1 MKYLLRSTKYFIY
14 LAIMLAIFIA
24 ALLALGFIE
33 GPLDNIF
40 KNGADSI
47 WQMALIVAAF
57 AAVYPMLGYGKR
69 NVRIYGEPEQVWPE
83 IVEFMKGRG
92 YILTEGDAQ
101 GAKFRLASNL
111 GRVMRMGEDTI
122 TFTRNIGG
130 YSLEGR
136 TKEIVRLDTG
146 LTPRFDRND

>member
-1 MKYLLRSTKYFIY
+1 MKYILRSIKYFVY

-33 GPLDNIF
+33 GPIDNIF

-69 NVRIYGEPEQVWPE
+69 NVRIWGEPEQVWPE
-83 IVEFMKGRG
+83 IVDFMNRRG
-92 YILTEGDAQ
+92 YILAEGNAQ
-101 GAKFRLASNL
+101 NAKFRLASKL
-111 GRVMRMGEDTI
+111 KRILRMGEDTI
-122 TFTRNIGG
+122 TFTRTIGG
-130 YSLEGR
+130 YTLEGR

-146 LTPRFDRND
+146 LTQKFERKD

>member
-1 MKYLLRSTKYFIY
+1 MKYLLRSIKYFIY
-14 LAIMLAIFIA
+14 LAVMLAIFIA

-33 GPLDNIF
+33 GPIDNIF

-92 YILTEGDAQ
+92 YLLTEGDAQ

-146 LTPRFDRND
+146 LTQRFDRND

>member
-1 MKYLLRSTKYFIY
+1 MKYLLRSIKYFIY
-14 LAIMLAIFIA
+14 LALMLAIFLA

-33 GPLDNIF
+33 GPIDNIF

-83 IVEFMKGRG
+83 IVEFMNARG

-101 GAKFRLASNL
+101 GAKFRLASKL
-111 GRVMRMGEDTI
+111 SRVIRMGEDTI
-122 TFTRNIGG
+122 PFTRNIGG

-146 LTPRFDRND
+146 LTQRFDRND

>member
-1 MKYLLRSTKYFIY
+1 MKYILRSIKYFVY

-33 GPLDNIF
+33 GPIDNIF

-69 NVRIYGEPEQVWPE
+69 NVRIWGEPEQVWPE
-83 IVEFMKGRG
+83 IVDFMNGRG
-92 YILTEGDAQ
+92 YILAQ
-101 GAKFRLASNL
+101 GNAQNAKFRLASKL
-111 GRVMRMGEDTI
+111 KRILRMGEDTI
-122 TFTRNIGG
+122 TFTRTIGG
-130 YSLEGR
+130 YTLEGR

-146 LTPRFDRND
+146 LTQKFERKY

>member
-1 MKYLLRSTKYFIY
+1 MKYILRSIKYFVY

-33 GPLDNIF
+33 GPIDNIF
-40 KNGADSI
+40 KNGADSL

-83 IVEFMKGRG
+83 IVDFMNGRG
-92 YILTEGDAQ
+92 YILAEGDGR
-101 GAKFRLASNL
+101 GAKFRLASKL
-111 GRVMRMGEDTI
+111 KRILRMGEDTI
-122 TFTRNIGG
+122 TFTRTIGG
-130 YSLEGR
+130 YTLEGR

-146 LTPRFDRND
+146 LTQKFEPKD

>member
-1 MKYLLRSTKYFIY
+1 MKYILRSIKYFVY

-33 GPLDNIF
+33 GPIDNIF

-69 NVRIYGEPEQVWPE
+69 NVRIWGEPEQIWPE
-83 IVEFMKGRG
+83 IVDFMNGRG
-92 YILTEGDAQ
+92 YILTQGDAQ
-101 GAKFRLASNL
+101 NAKFRLASKL
-111 GRVMRMGEDTI
+111 KRILRMGEDTI
-122 TFTRNIGG
+122 SCTRTIGG
-130 YSLEGR
+130 YTLEGR

-146 LTPRFDRND
+146 LTQKFERKD

>member
-1 MKYLLRSTKYFIY
+1 MKYLLRSIKYFIY

-33 GPLDNIF
+33 GPIDNIF
-40 KNGADSI
+40 TNGADSI

-83 IVEFMKGRG
+83 IVEFMNGRG
-92 YILTEGDAQ
+92 YILTEGDAE

-146 LTPRFDRND
+146 LTQRFDRND

>member
-1 MKYLLRSTKYFIY
+1 MKYLLRSIKYFIY
-14 LAIMLAIFIA
+14 LAVMLAIFIA

-33 GPLDNIF
+33 GPIDNIF

-83 IVEFMKGRG
+83 IVEFMNGRG

-101 GAKFRLASNL
+101 GAKFRLASKL
-111 GRVMRMGEDTI
+111 SRVMRMGADTI
-122 TFTRNIGG
+122 TFTRTIGG
-130 YSLEGR
+130 YTLEGR

-146 LTPRFDRND
+146 LTQKFERKD

>member
-1 MKYLLRSTKYFIY
+1 MKYLLRSIKYFIY

-33 GPLDNIF
+33 GPIDNIF

-83 IVEFMKGRG
+83 IVEFMNGRG
-92 YILTEGDAQ
+92 YILTEGDAE

-111 GRVMRMGEDTI
+111 GRVMGMGEDTI
-122 TFTRNIGG
+122 GFTRSIGG
-130 YSLEGR
+130 YSLGGR

-146 LTPRFDRND
+146 LTQRFDRND

>member
-1 MKYLLRSTKYFIY
+1 MKYILRSIKYFVY

-33 GPLDNIF
+33 GPIDNIF

-69 NVRIYGEPEQVWPE
+69 NVRIWGEPEQVWPE
-83 IVEFMKGRG
+83 IVDFMNGRG
-92 YILTEGDAQ
+92 YILAEGNAQ
-101 GAKFRLASNL
+101 NAKFRLASKL
-111 GRVMRMGEDTI
+111 KRILRMGEDTI
-122 TFTRNIGG
+122 TVTRTIGG
-130 YSLEGR
+130 YTLEGR

-146 LTPRFDRND
+146 LTQKFERKD

>member
-1 MKYLLRSTKYFIY
+1 MKYLLRSIKYFIY
-14 LAIMLAIFIA
+14 LAVMLAIFIA

-33 GPLDNIF
+33 GPIDNIF

-57 AAVYPMLGYGKR
+57 AAVYPMLGYCKR

-83 IVEFMKGRG
+83 IVEFMNGRG

-146 LTPRFDRND
+146 LTQRFDRND

>member
-1 MKYLLRSTKYFIY
+1 MKYLLRSIKYFIY
-14 LAIMLAIFIA
+14 LAVMLTIFIA

-33 GPLDNIF
+33 GPIDNIF

-83 IVEFMKGRG
+83 IVEFMNGRG
-92 YILTEGDAQ
+92 YILTEGDAE

-146 LTPRFDRND
+146 LTQRFDRND

>member
-1 MKYLLRSTKYFIY
+1 MKYLLRSIKYFIY

-122 TFTRNIGG
+122 TFTRNIVG

-146 LTPRFDRND
+146 VTQRFDRND

>member
-1 MKYLLRSTKYFIY
+1 MKYLLRSIKYFIY
-14 LAIMLAIFIA
+14 LAVMLAIFIA

-33 GPLDNIF
+33 GPIDNIF

-83 IVEFMKGRG
+83 IVEFMNGRG
-92 YILTEGDAQ
+92 YILA
-101 GAKFRLASNL
+101 
-111 GRVMRMGEDTI
+111 
-122 TFTRNIGG
+122 
-130 YSLEGR
+130 
-136 TKEIVRLDTG
+136 
-146 LTPRFDRND
+146 

>member
-1 MKYLLRSTKYFIY
+1 MKYLLRSIKYFIY
-14 LAIMLAIFIA
+14 LAVMLAIFIA

-33 GPLDNIF
+33 GPIDNIF

-101 GAKFRLASNL
+101 GAKFRLASKL
-111 GRVMRMGEDTI
+111 SRVMRMGEDTI

-130 YSLEGR
+130 YSLEGW

-146 LTPRFDRND
+146 LTQRFDRND

>member
-1 MKYLLRSTKYFIY
+1 MKYILRSIKYFVY

-33 GPLDNIF
+33 GPIDNIF

-69 NVRIYGEPEQVWPE
+69 NVRIWGEPEQVWPE
-83 IVEFMKGRG
+83 IVDFMNGRG
-92 YILTEGDAQ
+92 YIRAEGNAQ
-101 GAKFRLASNL
+101 NAKFRLASKL
-111 GRVMRMGEDTI
+111 KRILRMGEDTI
-122 TFTRNIGG
+122 TFTRTIGG
-130 YSLEGR
+130 YTLEGR

-146 LTPRFDRND
+146 LTQKFERKD

>member
-1 MKYLLRSTKYFIY
+1 MKYLLRSIKYFIY
-14 LAIMLAIFIA
+14 LSVMLAIFIA

-33 GPLDNIF
+33 GPIDNIF

-83 IVEFMKGRG
+83 IVEFMNGRG

-146 LTPRFDRND
+146 LTQRFDRND

>member
-1 MKYLLRSTKYFIY
+1 MKYLLRSIKYFIY

-33 GPLDNIF
+33 GPIDNIF

-47 WQMALIVAAF
+47 WQMALIVLAF

-83 IVEFMKGRG
+83 IVEFMNGRG
-92 YILTEGDAQ
+92 YILTEGDAE

-146 LTPRFDRND
+146 LTQRFDRND

>member
-1 MKYLLRSTKYFIY
+1 MKYLRRSIKYFIY

-33 GPLDNIF
+33 GPIDNIF

-146 LTPRFDRND
+146 LTQRFDRND

>member
-1 MKYLLRSTKYFIY
+1 MKYLLRSIKYFIY
-14 LAIMLAIFIA
+14 LAVMLTIFIA

-33 GPLDNIF
+33 GPIDNIF

-83 IVEFMKGRG
+83 IVEFMNGRG

-101 GAKFRLASNL
+101 GAKFRLASKL
-111 GRVMRMGEDTI
+111 SRVMRMGEDAI

-146 LTPRFDRND
+146 LTQRFDRND

>member
-1 MKYLLRSTKYFIY
+1 MKYLLRSIKYFIY
-14 LAIMLAIFIA
+14 LAVMLAIFIA

-33 GPLDNIF
+33 GPIDNIF

-83 IVEFMKGRG
+83 IVEFMNGRG

-101 GAKFRLASNL
+101 GAKFRLVSNL

-146 LTPRFDRND
+146 LTQRFDRND

>member
-1 MKYLLRSTKYFIY
+1 MKYLLRSIKYFIY
-14 LAIMLAIFIA
+14 LAVMLTIFIA

-33 GPLDNIF
+33 GPIDNIF

-47 WQMALIVAAF
+47 WQMALIVLAF

-83 IVEFMKGRG
+83 IVEFMNGRG
-92 YILTEGDAQ
+92 YIRTEGDAE

-146 LTPRFDRND
+146 LTQRFDRND

>member
-1 MKYLLRSTKYFIY
+1 MKYILRSIKYFVY

-33 GPLDNIF
+33 GPIDNIF

-69 NVRIYGEPEQVWPE
+69 NVRIWGEPEQVWPE
-83 IVEFMKGRG
+83 IVDFMNGRG
-92 YILTEGDAQ
+92 YILAEGNAQ
-101 GAKFRLASNL
+101 NAKFRLASKL
-111 GRVMRMGEDTI
+111 KRILRMGEDTI
-122 TFTRNIGG
+122 SFTRTICG
-130 YSLEGR
+130 YTLEGR

-146 LTPRFDRND
+146 LTQKFERKD

>member
-1 MKYLLRSTKYFIY
+1 MKYLLRSIKYFIY
-14 LAIMLAIFIA
+14 LAVMLAIFIA

-33 GPLDNIF
+33 GPIDNIF

-47 WQMALIVAAF
+47 WQMALIVTAF

-83 IVEFMKGRG
+83 IVEFMNGRG

-101 GAKFRLASNL
+101 GAKFRLASKL
-111 GRVMRMGEDTI
+111 SRVMRMGEDTI

-146 LTPRFDRND
+146 LTQRFDRND

>member
-1 MKYLLRSTKYFIY
+1 MKYILRSIKYFVY

-33 GPLDNIF
+33 GPIDNIF
-40 KNGADSI
+40 KNGADSL

-83 IVEFMKGRG
+83 IVDFMNGRG
-92 YILTEGDAQ
+92 YILTQGGAQ
-101 GAKFRLASNL
+101 GAKFRLASKLNRIL
-111 GRVMRMGEDTI
+111 RMGEDTI
-122 TFTRNIGG
+122 SFTRTIGG
-130 YSLEGR
+130 YTLEGR

-146 LTPRFDRND
+146 LTQKFEPKP

>member
-1 MKYLLRSTKYFIY
+1 MKYILRSIKYFVY

-33 GPLDNIF
+33 GPIDNIF

-69 NVRIYGEPEQVWPE
+69 NVRIWGEPEQVWPE
-83 IVEFMKGRG
+83 IVDFMTGRG
-92 YILTEGDAQ
+92 YILAEGNAQ
-101 GAKFRLASNL
+101 NAKFRLASKL
-111 GRVMRMGEDTI
+111 KRILRMGEDTI
-122 TFTRNIGG
+122 TFTRTIGG
-130 YSLEGR
+130 YTLEGR

-146 LTPRFDRND
+146 LTQKFERKD

>member
-1 MKYLLRSTKYFIY
+1 
-14 LAIMLAIFIA
+14 
-24 ALLALGFIE
+24 
-33 GPLDNIF
+33 
-40 KNGADSI
+40 
-47 WQMALIVAAF
+47 MALIVAAF

-83 IVEFMKGRG
+83 IVEFMNGRG

-101 GAKFRLASNL
+101 GAKFRLASKL
-111 GRVMRMGEDTI
+111 SRVMRMGEDTI

-146 LTPRFDRND
+146 LTQRFDRND

>member
-1 MKYLLRSTKYFIY
+1 MKYILRSIKYFVY

-33 GPLDNIF
+33 GPIDNIF

-47 WQMALIVAAF
+47 WQMALSVASF

-69 NVRIYGEPEQVWPE
+69 NVRIWGEPEQVWPE
-83 IVEFMKGRG
+83 IVDFMNGRG
-92 YILTEGDAQ
+92 YILAEGNAQ
-101 GAKFRLASNL
+101 NAKFRLASKL
-111 GRVMRMGEDTI
+111 KRILRMGEDTI
-122 TFTRNIGG
+122 TFTRTIGG
-130 YSLEGR
+130 YTLEGR

-146 LTPRFDRND
+146 LTQKFERKD

>member
-1 MKYLLRSTKYFIY
+1 MKYLLRSIKYFIY

-101 GAKFRLASNL
+101 GAKFRLASNS
-111 GRVMRMGEDTI
+111 GRGMRMGEDTI

-146 LTPRFDRND
+146 LTQRFDRND

>member
-1 MKYLLRSTKYFIY
+1 MKYILRSIKYFIY

-24 ALLALGFIE
+24 ELLALGFIE
-33 GPLDNIF
+33 GPIDNIF

-83 IVEFMKGRG
+83 IVEFMNGRG

-101 GAKFRLASNL
+101 SAKFRLASKL
-111 GRVMRMGEDTI
+111 KRIMSMGEDTI

-146 LTPRFDRND
+146 LTQRFDRND

>member
-1 MKYLLRSTKYFIY
+1 MKYLLRSIKYFIY
-14 LAIMLAIFIA
+14 LAVMLTIFIA

-33 GPLDNIF
+33 GPIDNIF

-83 IVEFMKGRG
+83 IVEFMNGRG

-122 TFTRNIGG
+122 TFPRNIGG

-146 LTPRFDRND
+146 LTQRFDRND

>member
-1 MKYLLRSTKYFIY
+1 MKYLLRSIKYFIY

-33 GPLDNIF
+33 GPIDNIF

-83 IVEFMKGRG
+83 IVELMKGRG

-146 LTPRFDRND
+146 LTQRFDRND

>member
-1 MKYLLRSTKYFIY
+1 MKYILRSIKYFVY
-14 LAIMLAIFIA
+14 LAIMLAIFIP

-33 GPLDNIF
+33 GPIDNIF

-69 NVRIYGEPEQVWPE
+69 NVRIWGEPEQIWPE
-83 IVEFMKGRG
+83 IADLMNGRG
-92 YILTEGDAQ
+92 YILTQGDAQ
-101 GAKFRLASNL
+101 NAKFRLASKL
-111 GRVMRMGEDTI
+111 KRILRMGEDTI
-122 TFTRNIGG
+122 SFTRTIGG
-130 YSLEGR
+130 YTLEGR

-146 LTPRFDRND
+146 LTQKFERKD

>member
-1 MKYLLRSTKYFIY
+1 MKYILRSIKYFVY

-33 GPLDNIF
+33 GPIDNIF

-69 NVRIYGEPEQVWPE
+69 NVRIWGEPEQVWPE
-83 IVEFMKGRG
+83 IVDFMNGRG
-92 YILTEGDAQ
+92 YILAEGNAQ
-101 GAKFRLASNL
+101 NAKFSLASKL
-111 GRVMRMGEDTI
+111 KRILRMGEDTI
-122 TFTRNIGG
+122 SFTRTIGG
-130 YSLEGR
+130 YTLEGR

-146 LTPRFDRND
+146 LTQKFEPKD

>member
-1 MKYLLRSTKYFIY
+1 MKYLLRSIKYFIY

-33 GPLDNIF
+33 GPIDNIF

-47 WQMALIVAAF
+47 WQMALIVLAF

-146 LTPRFDRND
+146 LTQRFDRND

>member
-1 MKYLLRSTKYFIY
+1 MKYILRSIKYFVY

-33 GPLDNIF
+33 GPIDNIF

-57 AAVYPMLGYGKR
+57 AAVYPMLGYAKR
-69 NVRIYGEPEQVWPE
+69 NVRIWGEPEQVWPE
-83 IVEFMKGRG
+83 IVAFMNGRG
-92 YILTEGDAQ
+92 YILAEGNAQ
-101 GAKFRLASNL
+101 NAKFRLASKL
-111 GRVMRMGEDTI
+111 KRILRMGEDTI
-122 TFTRNIGG
+122 SFTRTIGG
-130 YSLEGR
+130 YTLEGR

-146 LTPRFDRND
+146 LTQKYERKD